1 MFQTAELG
9 QKVTKDEFKEREL
22 ELRTELLSLQQ
33 KLRKVSSFPVLIDFA
48 GVRGAGKGT
57 SASLLNKW
65 MDARL
70 IDTFGYYERSEEEN
84 ERPVF
89 WRYWRDLPSHGRMG
103 IYLSGRY
110 SRPMLEYVYGNINQE
125 QFYQRL
131 KRIIRFEKLLADDG
145 ALIQKFWMHI
155 SREVQEVRLRK
166 LEKDPLRSWRMSD
179 KDWKH
184 WELYDR
190 FIDATEQVIAQTNT
204 GHAPWQIIEGEDHY
218 YRSLRVGEVMRD
230 ALVRH
235 LKTIKIRR
243 KYQKEL
249 SQQLDDQE
257 PSNGSTR
264 QLTIMD
270 GLDMSKHLAKG
281 EYKGLLKKAQGRLG
295 ALHQQ
300 AVQNKKSCVLVF
312 EGPDAAGKGGS
323 IRHITEPLDARF
335 FKVHQFSA
343 PTDEEL
349 AHHYL
354 WRFWR
359 CIPRSGRLTIFD
371 RSWYGRVLVERVE
384 GFADNNEWRRAYA
397 EINDF
402 EEQLIENNI
411 VLLKFWIH
419 ISAEEQLARF
429 EARQKI
435 PHKQWKLTEEDW
447 RNRDK
452 WDDYAKATHDMIQH
466 TSKKDSPWILVE
478 NNNKHYGRIKV
489 LNAVCDALENA
500 IDNQPETVS

>member
-9 QKVTKDEFKEREL
+9 QKVTKHDFKEREL
-22 ELRTELLSLQQ
+22 ELRTELLALQQ
-33 KLRKVSSFPVLIDFA
+33 KLLKLGSFPVLIDFA
-48 GVRGAGKGT
+48 GVRGAGKGS

-65 MDARL
+65 MDARQ
-70 IDTFGYYERSEEEN
+70 IDTYGYHARSEEES
-84 ERPVF
+84 EWPVF
-89 WRYWRDLPSHGRMG
+89 WRYWRDLPANGRIG
-103 IYLSGRY
+103 IFLSGRY
-110 SRPMLEYVYGNINQE
+110 SRPMLDFVYGNIDQQE
-125 QFYQRL
+125 FYLRL
-131 KRIIRFEKLLADDG
+131 KRIIRYEKLLADDG

-155 SREVQEVRLRK
+155 SREVQETRLKK
-166 LEKDPLRSWRMSD
+166 LENDPLRNWRMSD

-190 FIDATEQVIAQTNT
+190 FIEAAEDAISQTNT
-204 GHAPWQIIEGEDHY
+204 GHAPWQIIEGEDFN
-218 YRSLRVGEVMRD
+218 YRSLRMGEVVRN
-230 ALVRH
+230 ALERH
-235 LKTIKIRR
+235 LKTIKLRR

-249 SQQLDDQE
+249 SRQLDE
-257 PSNGSTR
+257 EESASESTG

-270 GLDMSKHLAKG
+270 GLDMSKN
-281 EYKGLLKKAQGRLG
+281 LLKGKYRKSLKQAQDRLG
-295 ALHQQ
+295 GLYQQ
-300 AVQNKKSCVLVF
+300 AIQNKLSCILVF

-335 FKVHQFSA
+335 YKVFQFAA

-359 CIPRSGRLTIFD
+359 CIPRVGRLTIFD

-384 GFADNNEWRRAYA
+384 GFAKSNEWRRAYA
-397 EINDF
+397 EINEF
-402 EEQLIENNI
+402 EEQLIENGI

-452 WDDYAKATHDMIQH
+452 WDDYAKAAHDMIQH
-466 TSKKDSPWILVE
+466 TSKKTSPWILVE
-478 NNNKHYGRIKV
+478 NDNKHYGRIKV

-500 IDNQPETVS
+500 IDNQPEAVS